1 LPALLLTKPG
11 QAQLYDTEQLILDVQ
26 KLSQLKQILTDL
38 RAGYQTLDAGY
49 SAIRDVAQGS
59 FNLHKAFLDG
69 LLAVSPAVRN
79 YQRVIAIV
87 DLQAGMLSKYQQAWA
102 YFQQRGSKPEEL
114 VLIAQ
119 VYKGLLAESA
129 QNLRD
134 LTNIVTDGV
143 LRASDAERMR
153 QIDVIYDRMAERAGF
168 LDRFTNSTALLLLQR
183 QGLGQEDLSLQQLY
197 GIKP

>member
-1 LPALLLTKPG
+1 MPALLLTKPG
-11 QAQLYDTEQLILDVQ
+11 QAQLFDTEQLILDVQ

-38 RAGYQTLDAGY
+38 RAGYQTLDEGY

-87 DLQAGMLSKYQQAWA
+87 NLQASMLNKYQQAWA
-102 YFQQRGSKPEEL
+102 YFQSHGFRPEEL
-114 VLIAQ
+114 ALIGQ
-119 VYKGLLAESA
+119 VYYGLLAESA
-129 QNLRD
+129 KNLSD

-143 LRASDAERMR
+143 FRASDAERMR

-168 LDRFTNSTALLLLQR
+168 IDRFTNNTALLLQQR
-183 QGLGQEDLSLQQLY
+183 QGLGQEDQSVQQLY
-197 GIKP
+197 GIKQ